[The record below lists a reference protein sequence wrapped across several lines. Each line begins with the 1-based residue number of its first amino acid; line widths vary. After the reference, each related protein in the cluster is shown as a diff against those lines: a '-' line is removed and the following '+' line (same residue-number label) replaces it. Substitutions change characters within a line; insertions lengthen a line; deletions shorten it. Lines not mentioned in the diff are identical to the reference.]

1 MGGSFPT
8 VPLMQEPLSSTLST
22 SSASNPGTLPRW
34 MRYSALRRL
43 AVALLAALL
52 VCVLV
57 EGRVSAEVQIL
68 LTWNTGAW
76 IYVLWSVALVSRTD
90 AQMTRLHARSQAHGG
105 RALFAILL
113 SAALVSVLAL
123 GFLVQSVGDLPF
135 WAKLWHVGLS
145 VTALLG
151 AWSLVH
157 LLFAFH
163 YARLYY
169 TAPLR
174 EDQALH
180 EGLDF
185 PGDKLPEYFDFMYF
199 AFAVGMSSTAPDVG
213 TTSRQMRKTTLMHGV
228 LAFAFN
234 ILILSLSVNI
244 LAAVV

>member
-1 MGGSFPT
+1 MSASFPA
-8 VPLMQEPLSSTLST
+8 VSLMQDPLSPALSPP
-22 SSASNPGTLPRW
+22 SASMSDPLPRW

-43 AVALLAALL
+43 AVALLAALFACL
-52 VCVLV
+52 LV
-57 EGRVSAEVQIL
+57 EGRVSAEVQVL

-76 IYVLWSVALVSRTD
+76 IYVLWSVALVNRAD

-105 RALFAILL
+105 RALFTLLL
-113 SAALVSVLAL
+113 SATVVSVLAL
-123 GFLVQSVGDLPF
+123 GFLVQSVGDLPR
-135 WAKLWHVGLS
+135 WAKVWHVGLS

-163 YARLYY
+163 YAHLYY
-169 TAPLR
+169 TSPLR

-185 PGDKLPEYFDFMYF
+185 PGDRLPEYFDFMYF
-199 AFAVGMSSTAPDVG
+199 AFAVGMSATAPDVG
-213 TTSRQMRKTTLMHGV
+213 TTTRQMRKTTLMHGV